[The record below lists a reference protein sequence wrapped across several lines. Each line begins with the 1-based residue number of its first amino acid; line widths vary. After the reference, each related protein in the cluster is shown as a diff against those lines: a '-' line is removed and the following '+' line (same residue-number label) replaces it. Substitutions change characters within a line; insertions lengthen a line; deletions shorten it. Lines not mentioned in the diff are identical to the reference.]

1 MKGGTG
7 VPPVNH
13 AQDARATTKL
23 NQYSPRTGILEP
35 SLVVRSVRAAAFVA
49 ITELRPTRDE
59 VIDAG
64 REGCFSG
71 NEEAELT
78 YFFNRSQSREQL
90 RGLALCSALIR
101 IRRRIDRFLPQR
113 RVDVS

>member
-1 MKGGTG
+1 MSC
-7 VPPVNH
+7 
-13 AQDARATTKL
+13 DRR
-23 NQYSPRTGILEP
+23 RTPEYPNTLPGLEFS
-35 SLVVRSVRAAAFVA
+35 SLLVRSVRAAAFVA

-78 YFFNRSQSREQL
+78 YFFNRSHAREQL
-90 RGLALCSALIR
+90 RGLTLCSALIR
-101 IRRRIDRFLPQR
+101 IGRRIDRFLPQR
-113 RVDVS
+113 RVDVSGRN